1 MGAEHIIA
9 HIALNITKTTLVD
22 FKALTVCAGIPD
34 THKWYPQVGLVQ
46 VSCPCHV
53 GRHPMLCIM
62 LQGPGVGVRRM
73 DIVDQLIEVEDLKT
87 V

>member
-1 MGAEHIIA
+1 
-9 HIALNITKTTLVD
+9 
-22 FKALTVCAGIPD
+22 
-34 THKWYPQVGLVQ
+34 
-46 VSCPCHV
+46 
-53 GRHPMLCIM
+53 MLCIM